1 MEKNQTFFLEGEFP
15 CFQQKFFTERVIP
28 RVPLAVVLHG
38 KEILL
43 SPYGKRGKE
52 KKKGIR

>member
-15 CFQQKFFTERVIP
+15 CFQQKFFTERVMP

-43 SPYGKRGKE
+43 RPYGKRGKE
-52 KKKGIR
+52 KGIR